1 MSWQRI
7 FESARKRGLPLVVT
21 DIAGREPLV
30 VMTLEEYERLEEGK
44 KPEATPLR
52 QGFVGQGSQKLE
64 VRVEKPIVDKM
75 EKSRVQSETLKVETP
90 ITLQSI
96 VEKEEESVKIPQ
108 ESAESAASEVDG
120 LSLEER
126 FYFEPVDG
134 ENGRV
139 G

>member
-30 VMTLEEYERLEEGK
+30 VMTLEEFERLEEGK
-44 KPEATPLR
+44 KQEVR
-52 QGFVGQGSQKLE
+52 SQKLE
-64 VRVEKPIVDKM
+64 VRIEKPTVDKIAVP
-75 EKSRVQSETLKVETP
+75 RVQSETLKVETP

-96 VEKEEESVKIPQ
+96 VEKEDEMTKIPQ
-108 ESAESAASEVDG
+108 ESAESAPSEAGG

-126 FYFEPVDG
+126 FYFEPVEG
-134 ENGRV
+134 EEGAV